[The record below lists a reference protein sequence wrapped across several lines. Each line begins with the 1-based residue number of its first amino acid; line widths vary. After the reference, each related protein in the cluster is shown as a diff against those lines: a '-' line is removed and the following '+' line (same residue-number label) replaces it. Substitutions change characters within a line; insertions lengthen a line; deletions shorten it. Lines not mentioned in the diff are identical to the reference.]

1 MSRAVSR
8 PSWPRCKTH
17 GEPGA
22 RVGLAWPSLWG
33 ITPCLRE
40 GQGHGLAQLTT
51 YQRRR
56 KPMATPEQLGE
67 YIFKANPYTKQ
78 QAPATMNPCLEE
90 TEKYYKSVEW
100 DFKTASYRVNLAL
113 RIPYYF
119 TDEYGQTVKD
129 YLLIGFEGSGGV

>member
-1 MSRAVSR
+1 M
-8 PSWPRCKTH
+8 
-17 GEPGA
+17 G
-22 RVGLAWPSLWG
+22 
-33 ITPCLRE
+33 
-40 GQGHGLAQLTT
+40 
-51 YQRRR
+51 
-56 KPMATPEQLGE
+56 TPEQLGE

-90 TEKYYKSVEW
+90 TEKDYKSVEW

-129 YLLIGFEGSGGV
+129 YLLIGFEGSGGA